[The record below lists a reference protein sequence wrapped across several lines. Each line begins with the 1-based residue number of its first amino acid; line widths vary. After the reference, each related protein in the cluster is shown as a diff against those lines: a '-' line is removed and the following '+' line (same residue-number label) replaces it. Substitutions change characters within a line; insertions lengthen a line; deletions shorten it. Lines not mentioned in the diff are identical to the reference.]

1 MYPANVVVGAVVPG
15 GGGVEDCGTCVSG
28 VSFWGGSTMG
38 TPVSEC
44 RRGGIVVRD
53 WDVGARMRRRRGLAM
68 FLTFGFETSGAEVEV
83 MMDLCLIVM
92 VLNVSLCGFERIVLV
107 RLRNGQGMVVG
118 GVGEEACPRMSK
130 KCCGDATS
138 PIGYQH

>member
-1 MYPANVVVGAVVPG
+1 
-15 GGGVEDCGTCVSG
+15 
-28 VSFWGGSTMG
+28 MG

-92 VLNVSLCGFERIVLV
+92 GLNVSLCGFERVVLV
-107 RLRNGQGMVVG
+107 RSRNGRWW
-118 GVGEEACPRMSK
+118 GVRGSL
-130 KCCGDATS
+130 S
-138 PIGYQH
+138 PHEQKMLRRCDESDRLSA

>member
-15 GGGVEDCGTCVSG
+15 GGEVEDSG

-38 TPVSEC
+38 TPVRES

-68 FLTFGFETSGAEVEV
+68 FFTFGFETSGAEVEV

-92 VLNVSLCGFERIVLV
+92 VLNMSLCGFERILLL
-107 RLRNGQGMVVG
+107 RSRNGRGMVEEWSLVG
-118 GVGEEACPRMSK
+118 GERKLVPA
-130 KCCGDATS
+130 
-138 PIGYQH
+138 